1 MSARFLIL
9 LALLAPIWSLAQ
21 PIAWTGQADFLT
33 IGDRVSILTDT
44 TGSLTIGQVA
54 SPAFQGRFRPSRQVI
69 INTGFSDRIHWLRF
83 SVDNPTPDKLLLE
96 VAQAFLPITELYYQ
110 NETGKTVRLTAGYRL
125 PVDQK
130 LRKNH
135 YQLFPLPPGRHTY
148 FVRFQAH
155 SQPVPI
161 SLWEESAHEIK
172 TYRQRLIY
180 GFYLG
185 FMFFVLLSNLFFFV
199 SLRNR
204 MYLFYAVVVLIYV
217 SYSMAVLDGFIVY
230 FVDGLDLTFWFITIP
245 TIGVTVQTSY
255 CLLFLEAG
263 RYVPRVSRVV
273 WGVVIYFA
281 TYAILKYLLPT
292 PLILAINT
300 ANALVSFFLMGFVGI
315 KTGQQGNRLGY
326 YFALAYF
333 IYFLLVLTEATYVQ
347 TGKPAYFA
355 ELSHVTL
362 ATLIESFILSF
373 LLSKRFEWE
382 RADIEK
388 AKTEAQQLLLMKTL
402 ENEQLLL
409 SQNEVLEQEVAQ
421 RTRDIE
427 QKSMQLQQSLHELK
441 TAQAQLIQHEKMASL
456 GELTAGIAH
465 EIQNPLNFVNNFSE
479 VSIELIDEL
488 LGDLTAGRLTDAVA
502 LSHDLA
508 GNLQRIRQNG
518 NRASGIV
525 RGMLEH
531 ARTGSG
537 DRQPTD
543 LNSVA
548 DEYLR
553 MAYRDLRA
561 KDPSVAFELHTRFDP
576 QLEPVSVVAQD
587 VARVMLNLYTNAFY
601 ALRDRQRQ
609 SDPETYQPTL
619 WVSTERTAAGM
630 LFRVK
635 DNGTGIP
642 NEALNKVFQPFF
654 TTKPTGQGVG
664 LGLSLSYD
672 IIKKGLGGDIR
683 INTEVGQYTEVVLI
697 IPLP

>member
-1 MSARFLIL
+1 MNRRFLIL
-9 LALLAPIWSLAQ
+9 LLVLLPIWSLAQ
-21 PIAWTGQADFLT
+21 PIVWTGQSDFLT

-44 TGSLTIGQVA
+44 TGNLTIGQVS
-54 SPAFQGRFRPSRQVI
+54 SPAFQGRFKPSRQVI
-69 INTGFSDRIHWLRF
+69 INVGFSDRIHWLRF
-83 SVDNPTPDKLLLE
+83 SLDNPTTDNLLLE

-110 NETGKTVRLTAGYRL
+110 NDAGKTVRQTAGFRV
-125 PVDQK
+125 PVDAK
-130 LRKNH
+130 VRKHH
-135 YQLFPLPPGRHTY
+135 YQVFPIPPGKRTY
-148 FVRFQAH
+148 FVRFLAH

-161 SLWEESAHEIK
+161 SIWEASAHEVK
-172 TYRQRLIY
+172 TYKQRLIY
-180 GFYLG
+180 GFYVG
-185 FMFFVLLSNLFFFV
+185 FMFFVLLSNLFFFF

-204 MYLFYAVVVLIYV
+204 MYLLYAVVVLIYL
-217 SYSMAVLDGFIVY
+217 SYAMAVLDGFVVY
-230 FVDGLDLTFWFITIP
+230 FIDNLDLTFWYITIP
-245 TIGVTVQTSY
+245 TIGVTVQTIY
-255 CLLFLEAG
+255 CLLFLEAK
-263 RYVPRVSRVV
+263 RYIPKVSRFV
-273 WGVVIYFA
+273 WGVVVYFA
-281 TYAILKYLLPT
+281 TYAVLKYLLPM
-292 PLILAINT
+292 PVILAINT
-300 ANALVSFFLMGFVGI
+300 VNALLSFFLMGFVGV
-315 KTGQQGNRLGY
+315 KAGQQGNRLGY

-333 IYFLLVLTEATYVQ
+333 IYFLLVLTEATYIQ

-382 RADIEK
+382 RADVEK
-388 AKTEAQQLLLMKTL
+388 AKAEAQEQLLAKTL

-409 SQNEVLEQEVAQ
+409 SQNETLEQEVAQ

-427 QKSMQLQQSLHELK
+427 HKSTQLQQSLHELK
-441 TAQAQLIQHEKMASL
+441 TAQAQLIQREKMASL

-488 LGDLTAGRLTDAVA
+488 RTELLAGRLTDAVTI
-502 LSHDLA
+502 SHDLA
-508 GNLQRIRQNG
+508 ENLQRISQNG

-537 DRQPTD
+537 ERQLTD

-561 KDPSVAFELHTRFDP
+561 KDPSVTFVLHTHF
-576 QLEPVSVVAQD
+576 EPNLAPVRVVAQD

-609 SDPETYQPTL
+609 LGPDYQPTL
-619 WVSTERTAAGM
+619 WVSSERTPDAV

-642 NEALNKVFQPFF
+642 HEVLNKVFQPFF

-672 IIKKGLGGDIR
+672 IITKGLGGDIR
-683 INTEVGQYTEVVLI
+683 INTEIGQYTEVLLT
-697 IPLP
+697 IPLL